1 MSVHHLRQRIL
12 TVLDRGGED
21 IGFIFPTPK
30 GYEAMSL
37 DEEYLDLFAS
47 EEAAKAA
54 VFAHSGRV
62 A

>member
-1 MSVHHLRQRIL
+1 
-12 TVLDRGGED
+12 
-21 IGFIFPTPK
+21 
-30 GYEAMSL
+30 MSL